1 MSDYGFRD
9 LAFDRQEVA
18 GLLQSHGVECGEDSV
33 DDLLSATEGWAA
45 AVYLAVLAWRSGD
58 LSAQPLPSGD
68 RRQIA
73 DYLTAEVLAGQSS
86 DMVRFLTRTSL
97 VPQLCPELCME
108 LTGRDDSA
116 RLLEVIEGE
125 NLFLSPLDDRREW
138 YRYHHLFRELLEAE
152 LRRREPHIL
161 PELHRRAPPG
171 SRPRTSSR
179 TPSITF
185 SALGTWLMPPTSRRA
200 GGGPTT

>member
-1 MSDYGFRD
+1 MSDYGFPD
-9 LAFDRQEVA
+9 LAFDRHEVA

-86 DMVRFLTRTSL
+86 DMVQFLTRTSL
-97 VPQLCPELCME
+97 VPQLCPELCVE

-116 RLLEVIEGE
+116 RAARGDRSARTCSCRPSTIVASGTATITCSVSFWRRSSGVASLTSCRSFTGE
-125 NLFLSPLDDRREW
+125 P
-138 YRYHHLFRELLEAE
+138 
-152 LRRREPHIL
+152 
-161 PELHRRAPPG
+161 PPG
-171 SRPRTSSR
+171 SRPRTTIGDAVDHL
-179 TPSITF
+179 TPRW
-185 SALGTWLMPPTSRRA
+185 GR
-200 GGGPTT
+200 G